1 VSVTTRLTE
10 EMLNARFPRVRVANL
25 PTPLEDAPRLSA
37 ALGGATRIL
46 IKRDD
51 LTGLAFGGNKV
62 RKLEWLLGAAQVAG
76 ADSVITLGAGQ
87 SNHCRQTAAAA
98 AKAGLACY
106 LILYPPFHGEG
117 QGNLLL
123 DNLLGA
129 TIVRLPSR
137 DAGVVQAGTDDLIAR
152 LRAEGKRPYLVP
164 VGGSTPIG
172 ALGYV
177 LGAIELGDQ
186 LAAAGIQPS
195 RVYVSSGSAG
205 TQSGLLVGAA
215 GTGASYRIMGITPGD
230 KTANLAP
237 KVASL
242 SNETAALLG
251 LDARFTTADL
261 VVDDGYA
268 GPAYG
273 TLTPECAEAIRLV
286 ARTEGILL
294 DPVYAGKA
302 MAALIDHVRRG
313 DVGRDESVVFIHTG
327 GTPAL
332 FAYASELAG
341 SGP

>member
-1 VSVTTRLTE
+1 VSVTARLTE
-10 EMLNARFPRVRVANL
+10 ELLNARFPRVRVANL

-37 ALGGATRIL
+37 ALGGLRIL

-51 LTGLAFGGNKV
+51 LTGLALGGNKT
-62 RKLEWLLGAAQVAG
+62 RKLEWLLGEAQGNG
-76 ADSVITLGAGQ
+76 ADCIITLGAGQ
-87 SNHCRQTAAAA
+87 SNHCRQTVAAA
-98 AKAGLACY
+98 AKAGLDCY

-123 DNLLGA
+123 DDLLGA
-129 TIVRLPSR
+129 RIVRAASR
-137 DAGVVQAGTDDLIAR
+137 DPATVTAATDNLIAQ
-152 LRAEGKRPYLVP
+152 LKAEGRHPFLVP
-164 VGGSTPIG
+164 VGGSTPTG

-177 LGAIELGDQ
+177 LAAIELNDQ
-186 LAAAGIQPS
+186 LSARSVRPS
-195 RVYVSSGSAG
+195 RLYVSSGSAG

-215 GTGASYRIMGITPGD
+215 GVGASYQVLGITPGD
-230 KTANLAP
+230 KRENLAP
-237 KVASL
+237 KVAQV

-251 LDARFTTADL
+251 LDARFTVDDL
-261 VVDDGYA
+261 VVDDGYG

-302 MAALIDHVRRG
+302 MAGLIDHIRRG
-313 DVGRDESVVFIHTG
+313 EIGRDESVVFVHTG

-332 FAYASELAG
+332 FAYAAELI
-341 SGP
+341 SNE